1 MAVSIFSAQDEQD
14 LFSHQDT
21 HGAFRLFAIIASGLN
36 YLDGLNRKR
45 LDPLCP
51 APERDGAARRLVD
64 IEGKLYRYIQKET
77 PISYFD
83 TDFKEETSHYILARQ
98 LFLKATAFTFKRHRF
113 QFLLQLLRLYRDDP
127 CSILPEREI
136 MQERLE
142 TELFQHY
149 ILLDMGWKNT
159 EDIGREA
166 ISNGYHECD
175 YTLDIED
182 VWKQPTKAVPPSHIK
197 YVLQSLKDSSY
208 AVATA
213 QYILAHPEDV
223 KAARWVVDV
232 KAIEKARQGELS
244 PVTAADIQSL
254 KTLYHLV

>member
-1 MAVSIFSAQDEQD
+1 MTTSILSALDEQD
-14 LFSHQDT
+14 IFSHQGT
-21 HGAFRLFAIIASGLN
+21 HGPFHLFAVIASGLN
-36 YLDGLNRKR
+36 YLDGLNRQR

-51 APERDGAARRLVD
+51 AAKRNEAAQHLIDV
-64 IEGKLYRYIQKET
+64 EGKLYRYIQKET

-83 TDFKEETSHYILARQ
+83 TDFKEETSRYILARQ
-98 LFLKATAFTFKRHRF
+98 LFVKATAFTFKRHRF
-113 QFLLQLLRLYRDDP
+113 QFLLQLLRLYGDDP
-127 CSILPEREI
+127 CSILPERDI
-136 MQERLE
+136 IRERLE
-142 TELFQHY
+142 QELFQHY

-197 YVLQSLKDSSY
+197 YVLQSLNDSTY
-208 AVATA
+208 ALATA
-213 QYILAHPEDV
+213 QYIKDHAADV
-223 KAARWVVDV
+223 RAARWVVDV
-232 KAIEKARQGELS
+232 KAIKAARTQALQ
-244 PVTAADIQSL
+244 PLQPADIAAI